1 MNKAILN
8 MYFRLVSNGR
18 RTIDEIPEEYREAVQ
33 TMIDE
38 ANEETGDNA
47 DAE

>member
-1 MNKAILN
+1 MNNAILN

-18 RTIDEIPEEYREAVQ
+18 RTIDEIPEAYRKAVQ

-38 ANEETGDNA
+38 INEETGDNVN
-47 DAE
+47 AE